1 MRLLAAAA
9 LFTSTVALAWPVE
22 KVIELEAGKDTIVR
36 IGNAEWF
43 DLDDPKVAT
52 AEALDSG
59 DEMLLTGKAPGRAL
73 LMVYAEGKPIV
84 YSLRVGKADA
94 KAAQAALQPALK
106 ACPKLAY
113 KPAEYEKLTG
123 DVPDVKCRA
132 ALLEAL
138 KSDPVEAKEVAL
150 VFDATVLAAQ
160 LTEIKT
166 ALTAAKNPLAVHYE
180 GATLVLEGKGELPQL
195 KRALWESFKHSACR
209 IALDNRA
216 EVSAPPDGGTA
227 K

>member
-9 LFTSTVALAWPVE
+9 WLVSTAALAWPVE
-22 KVIELEAGKDTIVR
+22 KVIELEPGKDTIVK

-43 DLDDPKVAT
+43 EIDEPKIAT
-52 AEALDSG
+52 GESLDSG

-84 YSLRVGKADA
+84 YALHVGKSDA
-94 KAAQAALQPALK
+94 KAAQSALQSALK

-113 KPAEYEKLTG
+113 KATEYEKLVG
-123 DVPDVKCRA
+123 DVPDVKCRT
-132 ALLEAL
+132 ALLDAL
-138 KSDPVEAKEVAL
+138 KTDVVEAKETAL
-150 VFDATVLAAQ
+150 VFDPTVLAAQ
-160 LTEIKT
+160 LSEIK
-166 ALTAAKNPLAVHYE
+166 AAIAAAKNPLALHYE
-180 GATLVLEGKGELPQL
+180 GATLVVEGKAELAQL
-195 KRALWESFKHSACR
+195 KRALWEAFKHSACR

-216 EVSAPPDGGTA
+216 ELSSPPDGGP